1 MQNKGLIIILTVVI
15 TALCLYYLSFTY
27 VSRGVQDDAVE
38 YATDKDGVVDLS
50 KKQTYLDSVWNLP
63 VYNLFGA
70 EYTYK
75 EVKDNE
81 LSLGLDLQGGMHV
94 TLEVS
99 PIDIVKGLS
108 GNSQDSA
115 FVKALTTARAQ
126 QGKSQESFSAL
137 FFEAYRK
144 ANPGKKLASVF
155 ANASTKGRIASND
168 DDGKVIEVINE
179 EIENAIDRSFTI
191 LRNRLDQFG
200 TSQPNIQR
208 LPGTGRIQIE
218 IPGADNPQRVRKLLQ
233 GVAKLEFWDVIE
245 PSTLNN
251 SLLAINDVLVKE
263 AKATTAKTPGTIKPK
278 AEAEDLSALLGDST
292 KTEQDTT
299 QTETSTG
306 LDSLQNSNIS
316 PLFSLS
322 TPPGTFRY
330 DVKDTAKINAIFKRA
345 EIRNLL
351 PRTVGV
357 FWSNKPEADQS
368 GNEALELY
376 FLDIRRDGKAK
387 LDGTVITEARNDFDE
402 FAQPAVSMNMNATG
416 TRIWAK
422 WTAEASSKSP
432 KGRIAIV
439 LDNTVYSAP
448 SVNGEIPN
456 GNSQIAGNFTPEE
469 AKDLAN
475 VLKAGSLPA
484 PTKIVEEA
492 IIGPT
497 LGEVA
502 RGQGLFSVVCGLALV
517 VVFMIAY
524 YGKAGA
530 VANLSLVF
538 NLFFVLGIL
547 AQLDAALTLP
557 GIAGIVL
564 TMGMAVDANV
574 IIYERVR
581 EELRN
586 GRRLREAID
595 QGFKR
600 SFATIFDSNITTFLT
615 ALMLYLFG
623 QGAVKGFAITLMVGI
638 ATTFFTAVYISH
650 VVIDWIIAK
659 NGDNSN
665 IHFKTFISG
674 FVASTANINFVGRR
688 KLAYI
693 FSGGVIGIGIMLIA
707 IQELNYGVDFK
718 GGRAYVVTFQDPV
731 DATELKTDL
740 TSSFEGAGTE
750 VKNFGGNNIV
760 KVVTSYIIDD
770 DAETADEKV
779 KNILVTGLEKSTGL
793 TFVEDDSKVDNKHF
807 TISSSSKVGANVAD
821 DTKAASL
828 QATILSLVAIFLYIL
843 VRFRKWQ
850 FSAGAVAALAHDAL
864 FVIAAFAIVR
874 VFGLAFEIDQV
885 FIAAILTVIGYS
897 INDTVII
904 FDRIR
909 EYLTM
914 GTSHDR
920 PKIFNDAI
928 NSTLNRTIIT
938 SGTVLLVVIALLFF
952 GGEVLRGFSFALFV
966 GVVIGTYSSIFMAA
980 PIVLD
985 FDREKTKPSDAKPEV
1000 KRAVA

>member
-1 MQNKGLIIILTVVI
+1 MKNKGLIVVLTLFIL
-15 TALCLYYLSFTY
+15 ALCLYYLSFTY
-27 VSRGVQDDAVE
+27 VARGVQQDAID
-38 YATDKDGVVDLS
+38 YATTSDGVVDLN
-50 KKQTYLDSVWNLP
+50 KKQRYLDSIWNIP
-63 VYNLFGA
+63 VYNIFGS

-75 EVKDNE
+75 QVKDNE

-99 PIDIVKGLS
+99 PIDIIKGLS
-108 GNSQDSA
+108 GNSQDSSFLKPLA
-115 FVKALTTARAQ
+115 TARKQ
-126 QGKSQESFSAL
+126 QLNSQENFSTL

-233 GVAKLEFWDVIE
+233 GVAKLEFWDVVD
-245 PSTLNN
+245 PATLNN
-251 SLLAINDVLVKE
+251 PLLAINDVLVKE
-263 AKATTAKTPGTIKPK
+263 AKATGVTSTDQIESK
-278 AEAEDLSALLGDST
+278 EEDLSALLGDSV
-292 KTEQDTT
+292 KTEADTSKT
-299 QTETSTG
+299 HSQG
-306 LDSLQNSNIS
+306 LDSLQNRNIS

-330 DVKDTAKINAIFKRA
+330 AVKDTAKINEIFRRSD
-345 EIRNLL
+345 IRNVL

-357 FWSNKPEADQS
+357 FWSNKPERDQT
-368 GNEALELY
+368 GNEAFELM
-376 FLDIRRDGKAK
+376 FLDTRRDGKAK
-387 LDGTVITEARNDFDE
+387 LDGTVITEARSDLDE
-402 FAQPAVSMNMNATG
+402 FAQPAVSMKMNAIG

-456 GNSQIAGNFTPEE
+456 GNSQISGNFTPEE

-484 PTKIVEEA
+484 PTRIVEEA

-502 RGQGLFSVVCGLALV
+502 KGQGLFSVVCGLALV
-517 VVFMIAY
+517 VIFMVGY
-524 YGKAGA
+524 YGKGGA

-581 EELRN
+581 EEMRH
-586 GRRLREAID
+586 GKRLREAINL
-595 QGFKR
+595 GFSR
-600 SFATIFDSNITTFLT
+600 SFWTIFDSNITTFLT

-638 ATTFFTAVYISH
+638 VTTFFTAVYISH
-650 VVIDWIIAK
+650 VVIDWLVAK
-659 NGDNSN
+659 KGDESN
-665 IHFKTFISG
+665 LNFKTAISS
-674 FVASTANINFVGRR
+674 FVASSANFDFIAKR
-688 KLAYI
+688 KIAYI
-693 FSGGVIGIGIMLIA
+693 FSGTFISIGVLLIA
-707 IQELNYGVDFK
+707 VQGLNFGVDFK
-718 GGRAYVVTFQDPV
+718 GGRAYVVTFENAV
-731 DATELKTDL
+731 DATELRTDL
-740 TSSFEGAGTE
+740 TESFEGAGTE
-750 VKNFGGNNIV
+750 VKNFGSNNVV
-760 KVVTSYIIDD
+760 KVVTSYLINDE
-770 DAETADEKV
+770 AETTDAKV
-779 KNILVTGLEKSTGL
+779 RTLLISGLEKSTAL
-793 TFVEDDSKVDNKHF
+793 SFVQDDSKVDAKHF

-821 DTKAASL
+821 DIKAASL
-828 QATILSLVAIFLYIL
+828 QATVLSLVAIFLYIL
-843 VRFRKWQ
+843 IRFRKWQ

-874 VFGLAFEIDQV
+874 VFGISFEIDQV

-909 EYLTM
+909 EYLEIN
-914 GTSHDR
+914 TSHDR
-920 PKIFNDAI
+920 KKIFNDAI

-952 GGEVLRGFSFALFV
+952 GGEVLRGFSFALLV

-985 FDREKTKPSDAKPEV
+985 FDKIQAKKIEPKPEP

>member
-50 KKQTYLDSVWNLP
+50 KKQTYLDSVWNIP

-99 PIDIVKGLS
+99 PIDIIKGLS
-108 GNSQDSA
+108 ANSQDSA
-115 FVKALTTARAQ
+115 FVKALATARSQ
-126 QGKSQESFSAL
+126 QSKSQENFSEL
-137 FFEAYRK
+137 FFEAYRD
-144 ANPGKKLASVF
+144 ANPDKKLTSIF

-168 DDGKVIEVINE
+168 DDSKVIEVINA
-179 EIENAIDRSFTI
+179 EIESAVDRSFTI

-233 GVAKLEFWDVIE
+233 GVAKLEFWDVVD
-245 PSTLNN
+245 PSTLNT
-251 SLLAINDVLVKE
+251 SLLAINDVLVRE
-263 AKATTAKTPGTIKPK
+263 AKTSAPASST
-278 AEAEDLSALLGDST
+278 EAPQKSEDLSSLLGDST
-292 KTEQDTT
+292 KAQTDTT
-299 QTETSTG
+299 KTDASKG
-306 LDSLQNSNIS
+306 LDSLQNLNVS

-330 DVKDTAKINAIFKRA
+330 DVKDTAKINSIFKRS
-345 EIRNLL
+345 EIKNFL
-351 PRTVGV
+351 PRNVGV
-357 FWSNKPEADQS
+357 FWANKPEVDQS
-368 GNEALELY
+368 GNEALELF

-387 LDGTVITEARNDFDE
+387 LDGTVITEARSDLDE

-456 GNSQIAGNFTPEE
+456 GNSQISGNFTPEE

-484 PTKIVEEA
+484 PTKIVEEE

-502 RGQGLFSVVCGLALV
+502 RNQGLFSVVCGLALV
-517 VVFMIAY
+517 VIFMVGY
-524 YGKAGA
+524 YGKGGA
-530 VANLSLVF
+530 VANFSLVF
-538 NLFFVLGIL
+538 NLFFIMGIL

-581 EELRN
+581 EELRH

-595 QGFKR
+595 LGFKR
-600 SFATIFDSNITTFLT
+600 SFWTIFDSNITTFLT
-615 ALMLYLFG
+615 ALMLFLFG

-638 ATTFFTAVYISH
+638 TTTFFTAVYISH
-650 VVIDWIIAK
+650 VVIDWLIAK
-659 NGDNSN
+659 KGDESTIN
-665 IHFKTFISG
+665 FKTVISNFEASKANFNFIG
-674 FVASTANINFVGRR
+674 KR
-688 KLAYI
+688 KMAYI
-693 FSGGVIGIGIMLIA
+693 FSGTVIGIGILLIA
-707 IQELNYGVDFK
+707 IQGFNYGVDFK
-718 GGRAYVVTFQDPV
+718 GGRAYTVTFHDPV

-740 TSSFEGAGTE
+740 TESFEGAGTE
-750 VKNFGGNNIV
+750 VKNFGGNNVV
-760 KVVTSYIIDD
+760 KVTTSYIIDD

-779 KNILVTGLEKSTGL
+779 KSTLIAGLEKSTGL
-793 TFVEDDSKVDNKHF
+793 KYVQDDSKVDAKQF

-828 QATILSLVAIFLYIL
+828 QATILSLIAIFIYIL
-843 VRFRKWQ
+843 IRFRKWA
-850 FSAGAVAALAHDAL
+850 FSAGAVVALAHDAL
-864 FVIAAFAIVR
+864 FVIAAFAIAR
-874 VFGLAFEIDQV
+874 ALGIAFEIDQV

-909 EYLTM
+909 EYIAM

-920 PKIFNDAI
+920 ARIFNDAI

-952 GGEVLRGFSFALFV
+952 GGEVLRGFSFALLV
-966 GVVIGTYSSIFMAA
+966 GVVAGTYSSVFMAA

-985 FDREKTKPSDAKPEV
+985 FDKDKVKPSEAKPEV

>member
-1 MQNKGLIIILTVVI
+1 MQNKGLVIVLTVVI
-15 TALCLYYLSFTY
+15 TALCLFYLSFTY
-27 VSRGVQDDAVE
+27 VARGVQQDAID
-38 YATDKDGVVDLS
+38 YATNKDGVVDLG
-50 KKQTYLDSVWNLP
+50 KKQVYLDSLWNIP

-99 PIDIVKGLS
+99 PIDIIKGLS
-108 GNSQDSA
+108 GNSQDSSFLKSLA
-115 FVKALTTARAQ
+115 TARRLHIT
-126 QGKSQESFSAL
+126 SQENFSDL
-137 FFEAYRK
+137 FFKAYSE
-144 ANPGKKLASVF
+144 ANPGKKLTSVF

-168 DDGKVIEVINE
+168 SDSKVIEVVDG
-179 EIENAIDRSFTI
+179 EIQSAIDRSFVI
-191 LRNRLDQFG
+191 LRNRIDQFG

-208 LPGTGRIQIE
+208 LPGGKIQIE

-233 GVAKLEFWDVIE
+233 GVAKLEFWDAIE
-245 PSTLNN
+245 PSTLNT

-263 AKATTAKTPGTIKPK
+263 AKVSTPTTSTETK
-278 AEAEDLSALLGDST
+278 ANEDDLSSLLGDST
-292 KTEQDTT
+292 KTEADTT
-299 QTETSTG
+299 KKADASKG
-306 LDSLQNSNIS
+306 LDSLQNLNIS

-330 DVKDTAKINAIFKRA
+330 DVKDTAKINSIFKRP
-345 EIRNLL
+345 EIKNLL

-357 FWSNKPEADQS
+357 FWSNKPEKDQS
-368 GNEALELY
+368 GKEALELF

-387 LDGTVITEARNDFDE
+387 LDGTVITEARSDLDE

-456 GNSQIAGNFTPEE
+456 GNSQIAGNFTPDE

-484 PTKIVEEA
+484 PAIIVEEA

-502 RGQGLFSVVCGLALV
+502 KGQGLFSVVCGLVLV
-517 VVFMIAY
+517 VVFMVAY
-524 YGKAGA
+524 YGKGGA
-530 VANLSLVF
+530 VANFSLIF
-538 NLFFVLGIL
+538 NLFFVMGIL

-574 IIYERVR
+574 IIYERIR
-581 EELRN
+581 EEIRH
-586 GRRLREAID
+586 GKRLREAINL
-595 QGFKR
+595 GFKR
-600 SFATIFDSNITTFLT
+600 SFWTIFDSNITTFLT

-638 ATTFFTAVYISH
+638 TTTFFTAVYISH
-650 VVIDWIIAK
+650 VVIDWMVAK
-659 NGDNSN
+659 KGDESN
-665 IHFKTFISG
+665 VHFKTFVSNFI
-674 FVASTANINFVGRR
+674 ASEANFDFIGKR
-688 KLAYI
+688 KLAYL
-693 FSGGVIGIGIMLIA
+693 FSGVVIGTGILLIA
-707 IQELNYGVDFK
+707 IQGLNLGVDFK
-718 GGRAYVVTFQDPV
+718 GGRAYVVTFHDAV

-740 TSSFEGAGTE
+740 TTSFEDAGTE
-750 VKNFGGNNIV
+750 VKNFGGNNVV
-760 KVVTSYIIDD
+760 KVVTSYMIDNE
-770 DAETADEKV
+770 AETADEKV
-779 KNILVTGLEKSTGL
+779 KSTLVGGLEKSTGL
-793 TFVEDDSKVDNKHF
+793 TFVQDDSKVDDKHF
-807 TISSSSKVGANVAD
+807 TISSSTKVGANVAD
-821 DTKAASL
+821 DIKAASF
-828 QATILSLVAIFLYIL
+828 QATLLSLVAIFIYIL
-843 VRFRKWQ
+843 IRFRKWQ
-850 FSAGAVAALAHDAL
+850 FSAGAVVALAHDAL

-874 VFGLAFEIDQV
+874 VFGISFEIDQV

-909 EYLTM
+909 EYLAM
-914 GTSHDR
+914 GTTHDR
-920 PKIFNDAI
+920 ARIFNDAI

-952 GGEVLRGFSFALFV
+952 GGEVLRGFSFALLV
-966 GVVIGTYSSIFMAA
+966 GVVVGTYSSIFMAA

-985 FDREKTKPSDAKPEV
+985 FDKVQRKPEETKPLP